1 MYIYDKIYGGFDVEE
16 PVFERIIKS
25 ETFCRLAGINMGC
38 WSPSMPFYTT
48 DYDRYEHSIGVWLL
62 LRKYGASIPE
72 QIAGLIHDISH
83 SAFSHLSDRIF
94 GDSESAQ
101 TAQYQ
106 DSVHDSFVKKSEI
119 AKITDSCNNKS
130 SVANKNLLSKEMFD
144 KYVKKM
150 QEAKK
155 NGTSGKTDSSVSNE
169 GLLKLLKN
177 NSGKVSLKELLQKKA
192 QQQ

>member
-1 MYIYDKIYGGFDVEE
+1 MKKSLFYALAILLSVNAVQANTDKTKTELRDAIYTNCTKNVKSNAKIINGSSVCSCVADNTLKALDTAAFNAFEQGGWD
-16 PVFERIIKS
+16 
-25 ETFCRLAGINMGC
+25 A
-38 WSPSMPFYTT
+38 YQ
-48 DYDRYEHSIGVWLL
+48 EH
-62 LRKYGASIPE
+62 
-72 QIAGLIHDISH
+72 
-83 SAFSHLSDRIF
+83 
-94 GDSESAQ
+94 
-101 TAQYQ
+101 
-106 DSVHDSFVKKSEI
+106 VKGKSEI

-155 NGTSGKTDSSVSNE
+155 NGTSGKTGSSVSNE